1 MQVKSDSCSIIL
13 GWNGSESENFILLFS
28 FFINLG
34 LRPTRMLVVI
44 TMTPNFAMLRSR
56 RDSNTLWLGYA
67 RGKDLT
73 L

>member
-1 MQVKSDSCSIIL
+1 
-13 GWNGSESENFILLFS
+13 
-28 FFINLG
+28 
-34 LRPTRMLVVI
+34 MLVII